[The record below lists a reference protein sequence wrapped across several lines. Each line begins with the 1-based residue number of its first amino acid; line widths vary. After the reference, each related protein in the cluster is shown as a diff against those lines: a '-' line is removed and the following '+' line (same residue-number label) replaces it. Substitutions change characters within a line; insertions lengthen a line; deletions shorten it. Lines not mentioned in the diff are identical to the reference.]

1 MADRATPPPDADD
14 DAVRVL
20 ASRCGDPFVGKVYD
34 ADGSFIVG
42 EGFVEYTTAQRRTIN
57 ARNAA
62 FVLSFDGFDGAA
74 IELELFPE
82 PENETLAAT
91 EKRLLAV
98 RQCAM
103 ELAEKGDVD
112 LAIELGVLP
121 KPKVEPQPRK
131 VTRTG
136 KLVSEAVALEF

>member
-1 MADRATPPPDADD
+1 M
-14 DAVRVL
+14 
-20 ASRCGDPFVGKVYD
+20 GKVYD
-34 ADGSFIVG
+34 ADGSLIVG

-62 FVLSFDGFDGAA
+62 FVLSFDGFDGAV
-74 IELELFPE
+74 IELGLFPE
-82 PENETLAAT
+82 PENETPAVT

-98 RQCAM
+98 RQRAM
-103 ELAEKGDVD
+103 ELAEKGDVN

-136 KLVSEAVALEF
+136 KLVSEAVAIEC